1 MTAALA
7 NPYAQSHVLY
17 GMSPHY
23 YNAYVQASYNRSH
36 PATTPDGY
44 TLSSTYT
51 PRQGWRP
58 ENKPLPSPF
67 ADHTPSLPPA
77 GKRVVTD
84 PLKYGS
90 WYQPGNFRCQRQGCP
105 FMGSQKSVEVH
116 MMDRHFIFPPG
127 WEENKK
133 DEWDADPSLKGKP
146 VLIQGTS
153 VLLDTPEAIDT
164 WIAERRNR
172 FPTSERV
179 EEKKRKFEEAIARG
193 QLTPED
199 MGLGGTKT
207 RKHSHPTEGP
217 PTNRWKRSGRGGGN
231 RRGALGGRDGVSQ
244 TVNARDSTASQ
255 SAAPDKLPRQ
265 IHLNTDTDSDS
276 GEEPPE
282 ETTSRGPPGRSPD
295 SAFNTV
301 EVSVPLAKPLRP
313 PPQPKK
319 PPRTPFVSRPDL
331 LRKLLLPEI
340 RITVS
345 NLSQAIRFLVDN
357 DFLQGV
363 ESTPGERREKMIEI
377 VSSSDGTTTD
387 HSKEETL

>member
-1 MTAALA
+1 
-7 NPYAQSHVLY
+7 
-17 GMSPHY
+17 MSPHY
-23 YNAYVQASYNRSH
+23 YNAYVQASYNNRSH

-51 PRQGWRP
+51 PHQRWRP

-67 ADHTPSLPPA
+67 ADHSPSLPPA

-84 PLKYGS
+84 PLTFGG

-105 FMGSQKSVEVH
+105 FTGSQKSVEIH

-146 VLIQGTS
+146 VPIQGTS
-153 VLLDTPEAIDT
+153 VLLDTPEAIDA
-164 WIAERRNR
+164 WIAERRKR

-217 PTNRWKRSGRGGGN
+217 HTNWGKRSGRGGGN
-231 RRGALGGRDGVSQ
+231 RGGALGRRDGVSP
-244 TVNARDSTASQ
+244 TVNARDSTASH
-255 SAAPDKLPRQ
+255 SAAGSNGSVEEVHPS
-265 IHLNTDTDSDS
+265 NTDSDS

-282 ETTSRGPPGRSPD
+282 ETTSKGPRSD
-295 SAFNTV
+295 SAFNTT
-301 EVSVPLAKPLRP
+301 EVSPPLAKPLRP

-319 PPRTPFVSRPDL
+319 PPRTPFMSRPDL
-331 LRKLLLPEI
+331 LRELLLPEI

-363 ESTPGERREKMIEI
+363 ESTPGEGREKMIEV
-377 VSSSDGTTTD
+377 VSSSNRTTTD
-387 HSKEETL
+387 YSMEDNDEDPLRRPSSSPSR

>member
-1 MTAALA
+1 MQPPPQNNDTASSWSTSGHPPIFNTGAMTAALA

-77 GKRVVTD
+77 GKRV
-84 PLKYGS
+84 
-90 WYQPGNFRCQRQGCP
+90 GCP
-105 FMGSQKSVEVH
+105 FMGSQKST
-116 MMDRHFIFPPG
+116 
-127 WEENKK
+127 
-133 DEWDADPSLKGKP
+133 EWDADPSLKGKP

-164 WIAERRNR
+164 WIAERRKR

-231 RRGALGGRDGVSQ
+231 RRGALGRRDGVSQ

-319 PPRTPFVSRPDL
+319 PPRTPFMSRPDF
-331 LRKLLLPEI
+331 
-340 RITVS
+340 IT
-345 NLSQAIRFLVDN
+345 
-357 DFLQGV
+357 
-363 ESTPGERREKMIEI
+363 
-377 VSSSDGTTTD
+377 
-387 HSKEETL
+387 

>member
-1 MTAALA
+1 
-7 NPYAQSHVLY
+7 
-17 GMSPHY
+17 MSPHY
-23 YNAYVQASYNRSH
+23 YNAYVQASYNNSR
-36 PATTPDGY
+36 PATTADGY
-44 TLSSTYT
+44 TFSSTYT

-67 ADHTPSLPPA
+67 ADHAPSLPSA
-77 GKRVVTD
+77 GKRAVTD

-90 WYQPGNFRCQRQGCP
+90 WHQPGNFRCQRQGCP

-127 WEENKK
+127 WEKNKK

-153 VLLDTPEAIDT
+153 VLLDAPEAIDA

-179 EEKKRKFEEAIARG
+179 EEKKRKLEEAIARG

-199 MGLGGTKT
+199 MGMGGTKR
-207 RKHSHPTEGP
+207 RKQGHLTDGP
-217 PTNRWKRSGRGGGN
+217 STNRGRRFGRGGGN
-231 RRGALGGRDGVSQ
+231 RRGALGRRDGVSP
-244 TVNARDSTASQ
+244 TVNARDPTTSQ
-255 SAAPDKLPRQ
+255 SVAPVELPTQ
-265 IHLNTDTDSDS
+265 IHVNANTDSDS

-282 ETTSRGPPGRSPD
+282 EATSRAPPGRSLD
-295 SAFNTV
+295 STFNRTD
-301 EVSVPLAKPLRP
+301 VSSLPPAKPLRR

-319 PPRTPFVSRPDL
+319 PPRIPFTSRPDL

-363 ESTPGERREKMIEI
+363 ESSPGEGGEKMIEI
-377 VSSSDGTTTD
+377 VASSNGTTTD
-387 HSKEETL
+387 HSRENCGDALRRPSSPII